1 MANGSGSSTD
11 KDTVWPTALIR
22 GVVMLTFVLY
32 KADMLTA
39 RGKAVSASK
48 DHSIHG
54 NVRFSL

>member
-1 MANGSGSSTD
+1 
-11 KDTVWPTALIR
+11 
-22 GVVMLTFVLY
+22 MLTFMLY

-54 NVRFSL
+54 DAQCSL

>member
-1 MANGSGSSTD
+1 MANGTGSSTD

-32 KADMLTA
+32 KADMLIA
-39 RGKAVSASK
+39 RGKTVSASK

-54 NVRFSL
+54 DARCSL